1 MLKAWPRLRWIT
13 EKDEGHYHAMNKSI
27 QMAQGEAVGI
37 LNADDCYCDGIL
49 GKCGLVPGRW
59 RLRKH
64 MQEQTGFSSN
74 NELDKL

>member
-1 MLKAWPRLRWIT
+1 
-13 EKDEGHYHAMNKSI
+13 
-27 QMAQGEAVGI
+27 MAQGEAVGI

-64 MQEQTGFSSN
+64 MQEQTEFSSN
-74 NELDKL
+74 IELDKL